1 MKTIIMLA
9 ALAILT
15 GCATSADSARAY
27 YDAQAAAQANQR
39 PLIRMEAYEGK
50 DIVLAGVKTFE
61 VYAPAASG
69 QSLTQYR
76 EAHHPVWDILGQTLR
91 IAAPIYFAGE
101 AAIGL
106 ADSVGR
112 SVGAVATSPTVVHA
126 DVVTQPAPLVVQQ
139 PPYNDPILVPTQ
151 VIDQP
156 IIYTP
161 TP

>member
-1 MKTIIMLA
+1 MKTCSTLA

-15 GCATSADSARAY
+15 GCATSADHARAY

-39 PLIRMEAYEGK
+39 PLIRMEAHNGQ
-50 DIVLAGVKTFE
+50 DIVLAGVKRFE
-61 VYAPAASG
+61 VYAPAGNS

-76 EAHHPVWDILGQTLR
+76 EAHHPAWDILGQTLR

-139 PPYNDPILVPTQ
+139 PPVLVPTQ

-156 IIYTP
+156 VLYPVP